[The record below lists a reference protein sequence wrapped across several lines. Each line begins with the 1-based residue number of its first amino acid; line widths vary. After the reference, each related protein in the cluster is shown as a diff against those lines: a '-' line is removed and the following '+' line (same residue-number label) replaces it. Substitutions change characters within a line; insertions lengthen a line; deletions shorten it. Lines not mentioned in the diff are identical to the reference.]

1 MGGGGRDGA
10 SRPFGYHAIM
20 IMHARVHG
28 RFTAVGPARQRLMA
42 LPALMGA
49 TLGVPGSVAPLGL

>member
-1 MGGGGRDGA
+1 
-10 SRPFGYHAIM
+10 M
-20 IMHARVHG
+20 IMHARVHD